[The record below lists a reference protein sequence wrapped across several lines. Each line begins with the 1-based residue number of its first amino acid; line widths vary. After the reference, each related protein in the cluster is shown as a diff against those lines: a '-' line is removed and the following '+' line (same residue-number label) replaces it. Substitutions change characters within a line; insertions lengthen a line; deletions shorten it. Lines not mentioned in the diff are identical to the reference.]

1 MKYVLITTNELKADE
16 FRSAFEQHGHKVI
29 SLSDVPTETRLV
41 ELLRDEGFKAAFVE
55 ESGLFA
61 DAAAL
66 VTVTPQEDMQIVY
79 NQSWLEFWSLNLEG
93 ELVRGQYNATVRGFI
108 DLDRAKPDETV
119 FGWDDVFVPLEM
131 DTDFHALKQ
140 EGMKSSARQINIG
153 RFIVDHLYYSS
164 RLDLQFNP
172 CVQETTVE
180 FSPRAAEFLLSDPL
194 LVKGTQG
201 TFLQDMLNRV
211 VNDGVFFRSAQN
223 RREKNYWLPG
233 LNAGIPLTAKKDA
246 VHEVTFMFH
255 DIMHFQIPDLIFD
268 GRSPHGKSVYSLHRM
283 MGEAITLVLADMLF
297 VDGLKQ
303 SGMNYDWA
311 KRKIYP
317 LYQQLDLPHEPVA
330 RLRALLHANMSYA
343 LFGDDTEFL
352 TLLRPGADGLAALDD
367 YKEKYSRFFAEDWR
381 WTTSNYDNMAQQ
393 DRFCRQWVNDIV
405 GRKTFAANGL
415 TLLSDFTTWLH
426 VDDWQDHRQ
435 VAEALFDVLF
445 LTVLQGRLTTKTD
458 AEPRKSASN
467 GFKRYMIGQLSI
479 FARYGRAYDN
489 HARRNKLRSIL
500 TRPGSLSETDI
511 TNTLALYHSY
521 IDDLMSRK
529 IITDDDGA
537 VFKAMHPVFPPFYVF
552 YDAKK
557 ETPLAACPDLYLGS
571 TKEA

>member
-1 MKYVLITTNELKADE
+1 
-16 FRSAFEQHGHKVI
+16 
-29 SLSDVPTETRLV
+29 
-41 ELLRDEGFKAAFVE
+41 
-55 ESGLFA
+55 
-61 DAAAL
+61 
-66 VTVTPQEDMQIVY
+66 MQIVY
-79 NQSWLEFWSLNLEG
+79 NRSWLEFWFLDLKG
-93 ELVRGQYNATVRGFI
+93 VLTRGQYEAMVRGFI
-108 DLDRAKPDETV
+108 DLERTKSDETV
-119 FGWDDVFVPLEM
+119 FRWDDVFVPLEM

-164 RLDLQFNP
+164 RLDLKFNP
-172 CVQETTVE
+172 FAQQTTVE
-180 FSPRAAEFLLSDPL
+180 FSERAAQFLLSDPL
-194 LVKGTQG
+194 LVAGTQD
-201 TFLQDMLNRV
+201 TFLKDMLNRV

-268 GRSPHGKSVYSLHRM
+268 GRSPHGKAVYSLHRM

-303 SGMNYDWA
+303 SGIDYDWA

-330 RLRALLHANMSYA
+330 RLRALLHANMIYA
-343 LFGDDTEFL
+343 LFGDESEFL
-352 TLLRPGADGLAALDD
+352 ALLRPGPDGLAALDD
-367 YKEKYSRFFAEDWR
+367 YKQKYGRFFAEDWR
-381 WTTSNYDNMAQQ
+381 WTTANYDNMEQQ
-393 DRFCRQWVNDIV
+393 DAFCRKWVDEIV
-405 GRKTFAANGL
+405 GRHAFSNCGL
-415 TLLSDFTTWLH
+415 MLLSDFAAGLH
-426 VDDWQDHRQ
+426 VDDWNDHREI
-435 VAEALFDVLF
+435 ADSIFDVLF
-445 LTVLQGRLTTKTD
+445 TTIIKRNMTSKID
-458 AEPRKSASN
+458 VVPEVSASN

-489 HARRNKLRSIL
+489 QARRDKLRSIL
-500 TRPGSLSETDI
+500 TRSTLLCESDI
-511 TNTLALYHSY
+511 IHTLALFRSY
-521 IDDLMSRK
+521 IDDLMTRK
-529 IITDDDGA
+529 IITDDDAA

>member
-1 MKYVLITTNELKADE
+1 MKYVLITTNKLKADE

-41 ELLRDEGFKAAFVE
+41 ELLRDEGVKAVFVE
-55 ESGLFA
+55 ESGLFSDEA
-61 DAAAL
+61 GL
-66 VTVTPQEDMQIVY
+66 VTVAPQQDMQIVY
-79 NQSWLEFWSLNLEG
+79 NRSWLEFWFLDLEG
-93 ELVRGQYNATVRGFI
+93 VLTRGQYHAMVRGFI
-108 DLDRAKPDETV
+108 DLERAKPDETV

-131 DTDFHALKQ
+131 DADFHALKQ

-172 CVQETTVE
+172 FVQETTVE
-180 FSPRAAEFLLSDPL
+180 FSPRAAEFLLSDSL

-268 GRSPHGKSVYSLHRM
+268 GRSPHGKAVYSLHRM

-303 SGMNYDWA
+303 SGVDYDWA

-317 LYQQLDLPHEPVA
+317 LYQQLNLPHEPVA
-330 RLRALLHANMSYA
+330 RLRALLHSSMIYA
-343 LFGDDTEFL
+343 LFGDEREFL
-352 TLLRPGADGLAALDD
+352 ALLRPGPDGLAALDD
-367 YKEKYSRFFAEDWR
+367 YKQKYGRFFAEDWR
-381 WTTSNYDNMAQQ
+381 WTTSNYDNMEQQ
-393 DRFCRQWVNDIV
+393 DAFCRKWVDEIV
-405 GRKTFAANGL
+405 GRHAFSNCGL
-415 TLLSDFTTWLH
+415 TLLSDFAAGLQI
-426 VDDWQDHRQ
+426 DDWNDHRQ
-435 VAEALFDVLF
+435 IADGIFDVLF
-445 LTVLQGRLTTKTD
+445 STIIQRNMTSRIEVVP
-458 AEPRKSASN
+458 EISASN

-489 HARRNKLRSIL
+489 QARREKLRSIL
-500 TRPGSLSETDI
+500 SRQALLSDIDI
-511 TNTLALYHSY
+511 TNTLALYRSY
-521 IDDLMSRK
+521 IDDLMTRK
-529 IITDDDGA
+529 IITDDDAA